1 MAARGKKTMWEGEKK
16 KGGVR
21 EGDVVGCWMHLRG
34 THAHTLRE
42 EIYQRFILTEFDTK
56 LLVRFYQKKNKG
68 KFTIREL
75 F

>member
-42 EIYQRFILTEFDTK
+42 EIYQRFILT
-56 LLVRFYQKKNKG
+56 VWIQNC
-68 KFTIREL
+68 
-75 F
+75 